1 MSLWHAPCS
10 SFYGKAIRKETQC
23 IFNCSYRTRPRRE
36 TDFSLYCGTPMKNE
50 VDDLFGTIG
59 NSAGR
64 AGRDLSP
71 GEGGG

>member
-1 MSLWHAPCS
+1 MLHAPKMCVKKLKPECVYDGS
-10 SFYGKAIRKETQC
+10 
-23 IFNCSYRTRPRRE
+23 
-36 TDFSLYCGTPMKNE
+36 PMKNE